1 MKRNVKVIGISA
13 DTLQTHFEWIEDII
27 EIASKTAPACVE
39 YPIVCLFPISS
50 IRSTGIFTSFKDC
63 GYGEEDIGPV

>member
-13 DTLQTHFEWIEDII
+13 DSLQTHFEWIEDII

-39 YPIVCLFPISS
+39 YPIVRLFVSS
-50 IRSTGIFTSFKDC
+50 VHSIGMLTSFLDC
-63 GYGEEDIGPV
+63 